1 MSAIAT
7 NHAVIEGIINLAI
20 GVKPDIQWV
29 DEPFTIDSLA
39 TSIRADQLVVPI
51 SRSIEGREVRMRVAV
66 AAQAAIAASNAH
78 QTDWPN
84 VQPARKAAAL
94 LEMGAVVKSM
104 ISRLSMTE
112 KSLSELVVELVT
124 HECVGSDVDT
134 ESTTGLSLKL
144 LLVYLCT
151 MRTVMHDGQ
160 KCQEGVTDDKTELQN
175 SLSKSVVLL
184 TAALPEFNAID
195 DCISKELAACTTSA
209 DYAKLALKLFPEST
223 SIGESDGVGEVE
235 DERLHQRP
243 TSKGEHPGDEQCH
256 PQDRQA
262 IGTAENPDQEPGN
275 SGIHQD
281 SALGQVEKD
290 QEYENPASANDAAP
304 SVDSNV
310 KLGSANLNKL
320 DEKSQSNLP
329 MTPQGESVVSE
340 KAQEQG
346 SNTEALVKAVVI
358 EDRTQFDPDDDDGS
372 TVNGHVLVLA
382 EANSSEDALKET
394 IYIGFGAGG
403 NEDADP
409 LPPPSRS
416 VHSAVDGRLII
427 AMQKALQD
435 RKVKN
440 VGLTLGG
447 SRVDAQRLW
456 RLPALGDA
464 RVFRKATPRTG
475 VSASIEVLLD
485 RSKSMELVIQL
496 ACRITLALAEGFK
509 RVPGTKTAIDLF
521 PGTGSRPMNLL
532 PFGGQISRA
541 RDQVSS
547 IKATG
552 STPLAQAVAGIM
564 PTLLQQKTERKILL
578 IFSDGRP
585 NDVKDAMAAINRCI
599 AQGNEVLAI
608 ALAPQGRELEGIVQ
622 HSVLVNSIDGL
633 PSAFTSLFTGQ
644 ILRA

>member
-7 NHAVIEGIINLAI
+7 NHAVIEGIINLAV

-29 DEPFTIDSLA
+29 DEPFTIESLA

-66 AAQAAIAASNAH
+66 AAQAAIAASNANLK
-78 QTDWPN
+78 DWPN

-94 LEMGAVVKSM
+94 LEMGAAVKSM

-112 KSLSELVVELVT
+112 KSLCDLVVELVT
-124 HECVGSDVDT
+124 HAFVGSDVDT
-134 ESTTGLSLKL
+134 ENTTGPSLKL

-151 MRTVMHDGQ
+151 MGTVMHDGQ
-160 KCQEGVTDDKTELQN
+160 KCQEGVTEDKTELQN
-175 SLSKSVVLL
+175 SLSKSVALL
-184 TAALPEFNAID
+184 TAAFPEFDAISN
-195 DCISKELAACTTSA
+195 CLSMELADCKSSA

-223 SIGESDGVGEVE
+223 SIGESGAGGEVNM
-235 DERLHQRP
+235 HQRP
-243 TSKGEHPGDEQCH
+243 TSKGDLPGDEECH

-262 IGTAENPDQEPGN
+262 KRTAENPDQVPGN
-275 SGIHQD
+275 LDTRQGSAIGQD
-281 SALGQVEKD
+281 EKGQEC
-290 QEYENPASANDAAP
+290 ENPTSVSDKAP

-310 KLGSANLNKL
+310 EVVSANSKNL
-320 DEKSQSNLP
+320 DENSQSSLTT
-329 MTPQGESVVSE
+329 TPQGESVVSE

-346 SNTEALVKAVVI
+346 SNTAEPVKIAVI
-358 EDRTQFDPDDDDGS
+358 EDRTKIEPDDGNG
-372 TVNGHVLVLA
+372 TKVNDYVLVLS
-382 EANSSEDALKET
+382 EADASEEVFEET
-394 IYIGFGAGG
+394 TYIGLGAGG
-403 NEDADP
+403 NENAAP
-409 LPPPSRS
+409 LPPPSCS

-435 RKVKN
+435 RKIKN
-440 VGLTLGG
+440 VGLTLAG

-464 RVFRKATPRTG
+464 RVFRKPNPRAG

-485 RSKSMELVIQL
+485 RSKSMDLVIQL

-532 PFGGQISRA
+532 PFGGQVNRA

-552 STPLAQAVAGIM
+552 STPLAQAVRGIM

-578 IFSDGRP
+578 IVSDGKP
-585 NDVKDAMAAINRCI
+585 NDVKDAMAAINSCI
-599 AQGNEVLAI
+599 AEGIEVLGI
-608 ALAPQGRELEGIVQ
+608 GLGPQGRELEGLVQ

-633 PSAFTSLFTGQ
+633 PSAFTSLFSGQ
-644 ILRA
+644 ILKA